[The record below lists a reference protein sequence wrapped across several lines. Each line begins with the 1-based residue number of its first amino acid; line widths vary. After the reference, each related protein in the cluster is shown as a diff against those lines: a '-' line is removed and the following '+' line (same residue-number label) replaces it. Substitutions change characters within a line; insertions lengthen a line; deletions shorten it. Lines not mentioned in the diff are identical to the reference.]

1 MARRRSFSLSR
12 KKRSQSKRKTSS
24 KRGIKR
30 GIKRHS
36 RNQLRSKAKK
46 TRGGYMEPG
55 WVYDSQY
62 GKWRN
67 TKNGWCKWAPEDNAV
82 VDCNSSMRTWRDGK
96 PV

>member
-24 KRGIKR
+24 KKGV
-30 GIKRHS
+30 KRHS

-67 TKNGWCKWAPEDNAV
+67 TKNGWCKWTPDDNAV
-82 VDCNSSMRTWRDGK
+82 VDCNSSARHWMNGR